1 MKPSSSRIR
10 FEEIVLVVL
19 LAFVPILFSRV
30 TAECFEIPQTMLLA
44 TGALLF
50 LWGWLA
56 AALAA
61 ALKGDPGRLLTS
73 LGSRALSGARRDPLG
88 AGVILFLASSAASTI
103 ASPNPAQSVHGAPD
117 STAGLV
123 TACATSIVYFMSR
136 GVSRGH
142 ALTLVRFARAAGFAS
157 AVTASYAIIQ
167 LAGLDPL
174 VWART
179 ATFGGDVRVF
189 GTLGHPN
196 MLGAYLGMTVPLTGW
211 LAIRTRS
218 GIERTLWALVAT
230 VSIVVIAATL
240 SRGAWIGLG
249 AAAVAWAFL
258 RLAARGSAGRGAPAR
273 SLRRSSRI
281 PTAAL
286 ASLLAIAA
294 AALLIAR
301 SPMGPNL
308 ATRVREI
315 ANLSAPTT
323 QSRLHIWRAGLGMAR
338 DEPVLGVGLD
348 AFGTMFPRYRTS
360 AYWQVEWGRTP
371 NKAHNEAIQ
380 ILATQGILGGISAL
394 LVILFAAAAI
404 WRATRRG
411 DPAAR
416 EGAVAAGASLVGFAV
431 QDLSS
436 FTVVALGSLAAALA
450 GWLSAA
456 GSEVPPARQDR
467 APRARRDPAQGWP
480 RILAGLPVAA
490 FFVVL
495 VILPIGAQVH
505 EKSGA
510 TAEPGSPARANAF
523 LRASTL
529 APWDSRYDDFL
540 GSSLLVESEREPN
553 AARELLRRADLAER
567 SAIRTEPQ
575 NGYYYANLGR
585 IAAARTRL
593 KPPEGSIADVQA
605 TFQEAVAR
613 DTVNAQ
619 IMDQASNALMQVGD
633 AAQARAIALRS
644 ATLYPDLAQPMA
656 FLGYAALM
664 DQRWQDAADTL
675 EIAVKRQWRAE
686 KAAMAAA
693 WSNLAAAYLALG
705 RNEDARRAAESG
717 VALDPRNSD
726 AAANLKIAIAR
737 RGEDIAR

>member
-1 MKPSSSRIR
+1 MKLSRSRIS

-19 LAFVPILFSRV
+19 LAFVPIFFSRV

-50 LWGWLA
+50 LWGRLA
-56 AALAA
+56 VAFAAIPKA
-61 ALKGDPGRLLTS
+61 DPGLLLTT
-73 LGSRALSGARRDPLG
+73 LGSRVLSGVQRDPLG
-88 AGVILFLASSAASTI
+88 AGVILFLASAAASTI

-123 TACATSIVYFMSR
+123 TACATSIVYFTSR

-142 ALTLVRFARAAGFAS
+142 SASLVRYARASGFAS
-157 AVTASYAIIQ
+157 AVATFYAIIQ
-167 LAGLDPL
+167 LAGLDPF
-174 VWART
+174 VWGHT

-196 MLGAYLGMTVPLTGW
+196 MLGAYLGMGVPLTAW

-230 VSIVVIAATL
+230 ASIVVIAATL
-240 SRGAWIGLG
+240 SRGAWIGLA
-249 AAAVAWAFL
+249 AAAVAWVFL
-258 RLAARGSAGRGAPAR
+258 HVAARGSVGGGARAR
-273 SLRRSSRI
+273 PQRRASRI
-281 PTAAL
+281 PTAAA

-294 AALLIAR
+294 AAFLVAR
-301 SPMGPNL
+301 SPVGPNL
-308 ATRVREI
+308 ATRVREVG
-315 ANLSAPTT
+315 NLSAPTT
-323 QSRLHIWRAGLGMAR
+323 QSRLHIWHAGLRMAH
-338 DEPVLGVGLD
+338 DEPLLGVGLD

-360 AYWQVEWGRTP
+360 AYWQIEWGRTP

-394 LVILFAAAAI
+394 LVILLAAAAI

-411 DPAAR
+411 DPAVRA
-416 EGAVAAGASLVGFAV
+416 GAVAAGASLVGFAV
-431 QDLSS
+431 QDLAS

-456 GSEVPPARQDR
+456 GSEYSPEWLER
-467 APRARRDPAQGWP
+467 APRPRRNAAAAWP

-490 FFVVL
+490 LFVLL
-495 VILPIGAQVH
+495 VILPIGAQVY
-505 EKSGA
+505 EKAGVK
-510 TAEPGSPARANAF
+510 AELGSPERAQAF
-523 LRASTL
+523 LRAAAL
-529 APWDSRYDDFL
+529 APWDSRYDNFL
-540 GSSLLVESEREPN
+540 GSSLLVESEREPG

-575 NGYYYANLGR
+575 NGYYYGNLGR
-585 IAAARTRL
+585 VAAARTRL
-593 KPPEGSIADVQA
+593 NPPESSIGDVRT
-605 TFQEAVAR
+605 TFHEAMAR

-633 AAQARAIALRS
+633 VAEARAIALRS

-656 FLGYAALM
+656 FFGYAASV

-675 EIAVKRQWRAE
+675 EIAVKRQWWVE
-686 KAAMAAA
+686 KAAMAGT
-693 WSNLAAAYLALG
+693 WSNLAATYLALG
-705 RNEDARRAAESG
+705 RNEDARRAAEVG
-717 VALDPRNSD
+717 LEMDPSNPD
-726 AAANLKIAIAR
+726 AAANLKLAVAR
-737 RGEDIAR
+737 LGDGVAR

>member
-1 MKPSSSRIR
+1 MKPSSSRTR
-10 FEEIVLVVL
+10 FEEIVLIGL
-19 LAFVPILFSRV
+19 LAFVPIFFSRV

-56 AALAA
+56 AAFAA
-61 ALKGDPGRLLTS
+61 ALKGDPGGLLTS
-73 LGSRALSGARRDPLG
+73 LGSRAISGARRDPLG
-88 AGVILFLASSAASTI
+88 AGILLFLASSAASTI

-123 TACATSIVYFMSR
+123 TACATSIVYFISR

-142 ALTLVRFARAAGFAS
+142 AVSLIRYARAAGFAS

-167 LAGLDPL
+167 LAGLDPF

-211 LAIRTRS
+211 LAIRTR

-230 VSIVVIAATL
+230 VSVVVIGATL

-249 AAAVAWAFL
+249 AAAVAWTFL
-258 RLAARGSAGRGAPAR
+258 RLAARGSAGAGVPAR

-281 PTAAL
+281 PAAAL
-286 ASLLAIAA
+286 ASLLAIAGA
-294 AALLIAR
+294 AFLIAR
-301 SPMGPNL
+301 SPMGSNL

-315 ANLSAPTT
+315 ASLSAPTT

-338 DEPVLGVGLD
+338 DEPLLGVGLD

-380 ILATQGILGGISAL
+380 ILATQGVLGGLSAL
-394 LVILFAAAAI
+394 LVIILAAAAI

-411 DPAAR
+411 DAAAR

-431 QDLSS
+431 QDLAS

-456 GSEVPPARQDR
+456 GSEDPPARQER
-467 APRARRDPAQGWP
+467 SPRARRDPARGWP

-490 FFVVL
+490 LFALL

-505 EKSGA
+505 EKVGVKA
-510 TAEPGSPARANAF
+510 GPGGPARARAF
-523 LRASTL
+523 LRASAL

-540 GSSLLVESEREPN
+540 GSSLLVESEREPS
-553 AARELLRRADLAER
+553 AARELLRRADRAER
-567 SAIRTEPQ
+567 SAIGTEPQ

-593 KPPEGSIADVQA
+593 KPPESSIADVQGA
-605 TFQEAVAR
+605 FREAVAR

-619 IMDQASNALMQVGD
+619 IMDQASNSLMQVGD
-633 AAQARAIALRS
+633 VAQARAIALRS
-644 ATLYPDLAQPMA
+644 ATLYPGLAQPMA
-656 FLGYAALM
+656 FFGYAALTE
-664 DQRWQDAADTL
+664 QRWQDAADTL
-675 EIAVKRQWRAE
+675 EIAIRREWRAE
-686 KAAMAAA
+686 KAATSAA

-717 VALDPRNSD
+717 LELDPSNPD
-726 AAANLKIAIAR
+726 ATANLRIAIAR
-737 RGEDIAR
+737 SGEGVAR